1 MSTLL
6 LLGLVVLVGSL
17 VQSSIGFGIAVVAAP
32 FVVLVAPELMPTALL
47 VLGFTL
53 PLTQLV
59 AGPRDIDWALLRS
72 ALGAR
77 VLLTPVGVWLVTVLP
92 ARGIALVVGVMVL
105 VSVALSIRR
114 VDAVATQR
122 NALAAGAL
130 TGISGTAAAIG
141 GPFFAIVL
149 QNERPDRIRATL
161 AAFFVAGSTVSMV
174 ALAIGGQMHVEQ
186 LRAALV
192 WLPFLFAGYL
202 LSGPVKRRLDHAR
215 MRRSVLAF
223 CAISSVVVILRALV
237 L

>member
-17 VQSSIGFGIAVVAAP
+17 VQSSIGFGVAVVAAP
-32 FVVLVAPELMPTALL
+32 FVVMAEPELMPTSLL
-47 VLGFTL
+47 VLGFAL
-53 PLTQLV
+53 PLTQLL
-59 AGPRDIDWALLRS
+59 AGPRDIDWRLLRT

-77 VLLTPVGVWLVTVLP
+77 VLLTPLGVWLVTVLQ

-105 VSVALSIRR
+105 VSVLFSVRR

-122 NALAAGAL
+122 NALAAGAV
-130 TGISGTAAAIG
+130 TGVSGTAAAIG

-161 AAFFVAGSTVSMV
+161 AVFFVVGSMVSMIS
-174 ALAIGGQMHVEQ
+174 LAVGGQISLDQ

-192 WLPFLFAGYL
+192 WLPFLFAGFL
-202 LSGPVKRRLDHAR
+202 LSTPVKRRLDHQR
-215 MRRSVLAF
+215 MRRAVLAF
-223 CAISSVVVILRALV
+223 CAVSSVVVILRAL
-237 L
+237 LG